1 MNKDLTSH
9 TLAAIGAIAVVFT
22 AAVSVVLIR
31 HGEGYFE
38 PTYELTAVFPTSTQG
53 LFTDGGT
60 DVKMRGVNVGTVTG
74 VELLD
79 DGQARLSFA
88 IDEGVEVPA
97 TVAARIEPLSVF
109 GPKFVSLI
117 PETGPTRG
125 ELLSDGDEIAS
136 ATVRSE
142 LTGVLA
148 DTASLLA
155 RVDTQ
160 DVIDIFDAV
169 STGLNGRG
177 DEIGE
182 TIDGATTLVD
192 IAHQRRDELTRFLP
206 DLDHLSS
213 TIAGRSSTFLDRID
227 TYQSVADLV
236 GGRDDDVAAV
246 LDAAAT
252 IALRSATL
260 LDDAAA
266 EFDLTVR
273 AVADVMAGIYSEREL
288 VPTSLD
294 AVGAFFDMLGAGMRL
309 PGPEGKKLTALKG
322 FISVDLCLVFGICL
336 LPDGGIKLPEQQ
348 IPPPTSPP
356 PPGPGGS
363 TVPGLPRP
371 EVPDG
376 GGLLDAIGVLL
387 GPIGGNR

>member
-1 MNKDLTSH
+1 MNRDLSSDM
-9 TLAAIGAIAVVFT
+9 LATIGAIAVVFT
-22 AAVSVVLIR
+22 MAVSVILIR
-31 HGEGYFE
+31 YGEGYFE

-60 DVKMRGVNVGTVTG
+60 DVKMRGVNVGTVSG

-79 DGQARLSFA
+79 DGRARLSFA
-88 IDEGVEVPA
+88 IDEGIAVPA

-117 PETGPTRG
+117 PEPGPTRG
-125 ELLSDGDEIAS
+125 ELLSGGDEIAS
-136 ATVRSE
+136 ATVRNE

-148 DTASLLA
+148 DTTSLLG
-155 RVDTQ
+155 RIDTQ
-160 DVIDIFDAV
+160 DVIEIFDAV
-169 STGLNGRG
+169 SVGLNGRG

-192 IAHQRRDELTRFLP
+192 IAHRRQAELTSFLP

-213 TIAGRSSTFLDRID
+213 TIASRSSTFLDRVG
-227 TYQSVADLV
+227 TYQTVADLV
-236 GGRDDDVAAV
+236 AGRDADVAGI

-252 IALRSATL
+252 IALRSGTL

-273 AVADVMAGIYSEREL
+273 ALADVMAGIHSEREL
-288 VPTSLD
+288 VPSSLD

-309 PGPEGKKLTALKG
+309 PGPDGKKLTALKG
-322 FISVDLCLVFGICL
+322 FITADLCLVYGICL
-336 LPDGGIKLPEQQ
+336 LPDGGIERPQQQ
-348 IPPPTSPP
+348 IPPPPT
-356 PPGPGGS
+356 GPGEPI
-363 TVPGLPRP
+363 VPGLPLP
-371 EVPDG
+371 PAPDG
-376 GGLLDAIGVLL
+376 GGLLDIIGGLL
-387 GPIGGNR
+387 EPIGGDR

>member
-1 MNKDLTSH
+1 MNKDLTSN
-9 TLAAIGAIAVVFT
+9 TLATMGAITVVF
-22 AAVSVVLIR
+22 AMAVSVILVR
-31 HGEGYFE
+31 YGQGYFE
-38 PTYELTAVFPTSTQG
+38 PTYDLTAVFPTSTQG

-60 DVKMRGVNVGTVTG
+60 DVKMRGVNVGSVSG

-79 DGQARLSFA
+79 DGRARISFA
-88 IDEGVEVPA
+88 IDDGVEVPA
-97 TVAARIEPLSVF
+97 TVAARVEPLSVF

-117 PETGPTRG
+117 PEPGPTRG
-125 ELLSDGDEIAS
+125 ALLTDGDEIAS
-136 ATVRSE
+136 ASIRSE

-148 DTASLLA
+148 DTTSLLA

-160 DVIDIFDAV
+160 DVIEIFDAV

-192 IAHQRRDELTRFLP
+192 IAHRRRGELATFLP
-206 DLDHLSS
+206 DLDRLSS
-213 TIAGRSSTFLDRID
+213 TIASRSSTFLDRVG

-236 GGRDDDVAAV
+236 AGRDDDVAGI

-252 IALRSATL
+252 IALRSGTL

-273 AVADVMAGIYSEREL
+273 AVAKVMAGIHSEREL
-288 VPTSLD
+288 LPSSLD

-309 PGPEGKKLTALKG
+309 PGPDSKKLTALKG
-322 FISVDLCLVFGICL
+322 FITVDLCLVYGICL
-336 LPDGGIKLPEQQ
+336 LPDGGIEQPEQQ
-348 IPPPTSPP
+348 IPPPPT
-356 PPGPGGS
+356 GPGEPI
-363 TVPGLPRP
+363 VPGLPLP
-371 EVPDG
+371 PTPDD
-376 GGLLDAIGVLL
+376 GGLLDIVDGLL
-387 GPIGGNR
+387 DPIGGDR

>member
-1 MNKDLTSH
+1 MNRDLTSN
-9 TLAAIGAIAVVFT
+9 TLAAIGTIAVVFT
-22 AAVSVVLIR
+22 AAVCVVLIR
-31 HGEGYFE
+31 YGQGYFE
-38 PTYELTAVFPTSTQG
+38 PTYELTAVFPASTQG
-53 LFTDGGT
+53 VFTDGGT

-79 DGQARLSFA
+79 DGRAQLSFA

-109 GPKFVSLI
+109 GPKFISLI
-117 PETGPTRG
+117 PEPGPTRG
-125 ELLSDGDEIAS
+125 ELLSGGDEIAS

-148 DTASLLA
+148 DTTSLLG

-160 DVIDIFDAV
+160 HVIEIFDAV

-192 IAHQRRDELTRFLP
+192 IAHRRRAELTRFLP

-213 TIAGRSSTFLDRID
+213 TVAARSSTFLDRID
-227 TYQSVADLV
+227 TYQTVAELV
-236 GGRDDDVAAV
+236 AGRDADVAGI

-252 IALRSATL
+252 IALRSGTL

-273 AVADVMAGIYSEREL
+273 AVAKVMAGIHSEREL
-288 VPTSLD
+288 VPSSLD

-309 PGPEGKKLTALKG
+309 PGPDDKKLTALKG
-322 FISVDLCLVFGICL
+322 FVTVDLCLVYGICL
-336 LPDGGIKLPEQQ
+336 LPDGGIQRPEQQ
-348 IPPPTSPP
+348 LPRPPA
-356 PPGPGGS
+356 GPGEP
-363 TVPGLPRP
+363 TVPGLPLP
-371 EVPDG
+371 PAPDD
-376 GGLLDAIGVLL
+376 GGLLDI
-387 GPIGGNR
+387 IGGLLDPIRGGR